1 LSDSIVKE
9 TQALTEKIVKDAKV
23 QLERLKKVKAMT
35 QLAKELGEPTE
46 EMENL
51 LNVSESVLKDL
62 AGKLLFKK

>member
-1 LSDSIVKE
+1 MSDSIVKD

-62 AGKLLFKK
+62 AGKLISKK

>member
-1 LSDSIVKE
+1 LSDSIVKD

-62 AGKLLFKK
+62 AGKLLSKK

>member
-1 LSDSIVKE
+1 MSDSIVKD

>member
-1 LSDSIVKE
+1 MSDSIVKD
-9 TQALTEKIVKDAKV
+9 TQALTERIVKDAKV

-35 QLAKELGEPTE
+35 QLAKELGEPTD

-62 AGKLLFKK
+62 AGKLISKK

>member
-1 LSDSIVKE
+1 LSDSIVKD
-9 TQALTEKIVKDAKV
+9 TQALTERIVKDAKV

-35 QLAKELGEPTE
+35 QLAKELGEPTD

-62 AGKLLFKK
+62 AGKLISKK

>member
-1 LSDSIVKE
+1 MSDSIVKD
-9 TQALTEKIVKDAKV
+9 TQALTERIVKDAKV

>member
-1 LSDSIVKE
+1 MSDSIVKD

-62 AGKLLFKK
+62 AGKLLSKK